1 MTNPDFAIWVKRL
14 FVAFPGL
21 WDWLQSKSLDPI
33 ETQGVWRKCLG
44 PYSLEECMT
53 VLDEWSSGA
62 REPFEA
68 YERDKVH
75 LRVRARIEQER
86 DRARKRRELSEASSP
101 YRSKRQE
108 RSEASTV
115 ATLLGDRKAVAA
127 GAAEHRK
134 FLDGEI
140 DWDEYVSRREVILRE
155 HGFA

>member
-1 MTNPDFAIWVKRL
+1 MTEADYRTWSKSL
-14 FVAFPGL
+14 FVAFPSL
-21 WDWLQSKSLDPI
+21 WEWLNNSSPDPK
-33 ETQGVWRKCLG
+33 ETQAIWRRCLA
-44 PYSLEECMT
+44 PYSLDECMT
-53 VLDEWSSGA
+53 VVNEWSDGT

-140 DWDEYVSRREVILRE
+140 DWPEYVSRREVILRE

>member
-1 MTNPDFAIWVKRL
+1 MTEAEYRQWSRSL
-14 FVAFPGL
+14 FVAFPSL
-21 WDWLQSKSLDPI
+21 WEWLNASSPDPK
-33 ETQGVWRKCLG
+33 ETQSIWRRCLE
-44 PYSLEECMT
+44 PYSLAECST
-53 VLDEWSSGA
+53 VLEEWSNGT

-86 DRARKRRELSEASSP
+86 DRARKRREMSAASSP
-101 YRSKRQE
+101 YRTKRQE
-108 RSEASTV
+108 RSGAATV

-140 DWDEYVSRREVILRE
+140 DWAEYVSRRDAIMRE
-155 HGFA
+155 HGFR